1 MQKYIK
7 IHPADKVAVALC
19 PLAAGTEVTIENQTL
34 ILTEDIPQG
43 HKFALEDLSENQ
55 PVIKYGYPIGITK
68 EAVKAGSWIH
78 VHNMK
83 TGLGDLLINMRNRTQ
98 SLLLPKNGSS
108 RDTAVQT
115 ARQAYA
121 TNSGLSLL

>member
-83 TGLGDLLINMRNRTQ
+83 TGLGDLLTYKYEKQGRRTQ
-98 SLLLPKNGSS
+98 RTLDYPYCRLCQQCG
-108 RDTAVQT
+108 
-115 ARQAYA
+115 YCH
-121 TNSGLSLL
+121 

>member
-43 HKFALEDLSENQ
+43 HNLLWKICLKISRLSNTA
-55 PVIKYGYPIGITK
+55 IL
-68 EAVKAGSWIH
+68 
-78 VHNMK
+78 
-83 TGLGDLLINMRNRTQ
+83 LG
-98 SLLLPKNGSS
+98 LPK
-108 RDTAVQT
+108 R
-115 ARQAYA
+115 R
-121 TNSGLSLL
+121 